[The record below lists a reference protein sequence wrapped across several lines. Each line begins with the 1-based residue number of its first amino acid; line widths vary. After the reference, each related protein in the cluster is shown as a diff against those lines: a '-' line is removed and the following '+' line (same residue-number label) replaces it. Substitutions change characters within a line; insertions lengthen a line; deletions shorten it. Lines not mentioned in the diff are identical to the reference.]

1 MSWHLLRRVRRKN
14 AVTIDGENAVLHRGR
29 VYGARVVGKYSRKA
43 IIDDPFCV
51 ALVEGGEPHSVEADK
66 TIKRRKPEIA
76 VGRLC
81 DLTNA
86 VLRQA
91 VVRVPVIES
100 ILG

>member
-1 MSWHLLRRVRRKN
+1 MSWYLLRCVRREN

-66 TIKRRKPEIA
+66 AVKRRKP
-76 VGRLC
+76 
-81 DLTNA
+81 
-86 VLRQA
+86 
-91 VVRVPVIES
+91 
-100 ILG
+100 